1 MRPFGTK
8 YLLLVEV
15 LRYGPLGREAIATAL
30 GTPLEYDQ
38 HNIRVLRR
46 HLVAQV
52 INGENVPALFE
63 EFRMRPERPASR
75 VNCTHWQLTE
85 AGKLLERKLRTKRQ
99 RAARKENKQ

>member
-8 YLLLVEV
+8 YLRLVEV
-15 LRYGPLGREAIATAL
+15 LRYGPMGRAAIATAL
-30 GTPLEYDQ
+30 GTPLEYDS
-38 HNIRVLRR
+38 HNVRVLRR
-46 HLVAQV
+46 HCVAQT
-52 INGENVPALFE
+52 IEGETVPILFR
-63 EFRMRPERPASR
+63 EFRRNSDKPASR